1 MISLIRASKKYR
13 RDGSGMSDSEYRVEM
28 HGIVKNFGGVKALS
42 NAELCLRPGEIHALI
57 GENGA
62 GKSTLIRVLSGVHP
76 CDAGEVKLEG
86 KTVHFKNPAEGI
98 KAGISV
104 IYQEFA
110 LVPHLTVM
118 ENVLLDDFRSGA
130 TVNWSSMRKKA
141 QDFLKEVG
149 FDNINVDAKVNTLS
163 VAYQQVVE
171 ICKALT
177 RNASVLVLDE
187 PTAVMTDKEVKQ
199 LFRLLRDL
207 KAKGVSILYVS
218 HRLEEIFEIC
228 DMITVMRDGSYVK
241 TVRTDE
247 ITQKELA
254 SLMVGRDMSNFFPP
268 REHNIGEEV
277 LRAEHI
283 KAGIMVKD
291 ISFNVRKGEIVG
303 LSGLVGAGRTE
314 CVRAMLGVDEIEGGK
329 VIYNGKEIKIK
340 NIKDAYKKGIALLS
354 EDRKRAGVLL
364 RRPIYQNITISALD
378 KITKMG
384 FVLAPQETPLV
395 KKYVDGIS
403 IKVGSVKD
411 NVSSLSGGNQQKVAL
426 AKILA
431 TDSKVLILDEPT
443 RGVDVGAKI
452 EIFNIINGLVEQGYA
467 VVMISSEMAEIIGMC
482 DRAFVIYEGEN
493 RAELQRDELTEE
505 NIIQY
510 QMGVK

>member
-1 MISLIRASKKYR
+1 
-13 RDGSGMSDSEYRVEM
+13 M
-28 HGIVKNFGGVKALS
+28 HGIVKNFGGVKALN

-86 KTVHFKNPAEGI
+86 KPVHFKNPAEGI

-130 TVNWSSMRKKA
+130 TVNWAAMRKKA
-141 QDFLKEVG
+141 QDFLKSVG
-149 FDNINVDAKVNTLS
+149 FDNINVDAKVYTLS

-241 TVRTDE
+241 TVKTSD
-247 ITQKELA
+247 ITQKDLA

-268 REHNIGEEV
+268 RKHNIGEEV

-314 CVRAMLGVDEIEGGK
+314 CVRAMLGVDPIEGGK
-329 VIYNGKEIKIK
+329 VIYNGKETKIK
-340 NIKDAYKKGIALLS
+340 NIKDAYRKGIALLS

-384 FVLAPQETPLV
+384 FVLAPKETPLV
-395 KKYVDGIS
+395 NKYVDGIS

-452 EIFNIINGLVEQGYA
+452 EIFNIINDLVEQGYA

-493 RAELQRDELTEE
+493 RAELQHDELTEE

>member
-1 MISLIRASKKYR
+1 
-13 RDGSGMSDSEYRVEM
+13 MSDSEYRVEM

-76 CDAGEVKLEG
+76 CDAGEVLLEG
-86 KTVHFKNPAEGI
+86 KPVHFKNPAEGI

-118 ENVLLDDFRSGA
+118 ENVLLDDFRSGK
-130 TVNWSSMRKKA
+130 TVNWAAMRKKA
-141 QDFLKEVG
+141 QDFLKSVG
-149 FDNINVDAKVNTLS
+149 FDNINVDAKVHTLS

-241 TVRTDE
+241 TVSTKD

-314 CVRAMLGVDEIEGGK
+314 CVRAMLGVDPIENGK
-329 VIYNGKEIKIK
+329 VIYNGKEIKIR
-340 NIKDAYKKGIALLS
+340 NIKEAYNMGIALLS

-378 KITKMG
+378 KITKAG
-384 FVLAPQETPLV
+384 WVQDAKEKPLV

-452 EIFNIINGLVEQGYA
+452 EIFNIINDLVEQGYA
-467 VVMISSEMAEIIGMC
+467 VIMISSEMAEIIGMC

-493 RAELQRDELTEE
+493 RAELQHDELTED

>member
-1 MISLIRASKKYR
+1 LADVIL
-13 RDGSGMSDSEYRVEM
+13 EM
-28 HGIVKNFGGVKALS
+28 KNITKEFPGVKALD
-42 NAELCLRPGEIHALI
+42 NVNLTVERGTIHALI

-86 KTVHFKNPAEGI
+86 KPVHFKNPAEGI

-130 TVNWSSMRKKA
+130 TVNWPAMRKKA
-141 QDFLKEVG
+141 QDFLKSVG

-241 TVRTDE
+241 TVSTKE
-247 ITQKELA
+247 ITQKDLA

-268 REHNIGEEV
+268 RQHNIGEEV

-314 CVRAMLGVDEIEGGK
+314 CVRAMLGVDPIESGK

-340 NIKDAYKKGIALLS
+340 NIKDAYNKGIALLS

-378 KITKMG
+378 KITKAG
-384 FVLAPQETPLV
+384 FVLAPMEKPLV

-403 IKVGSVKD
+403 IKVGSVRD

-452 EIFNIINGLVEQGYA
+452 EIFNIINDLVEQGYA

-493 RAELQRDELTEE
+493 RAELQHDELTED

>member
-1 MISLIRASKKYR
+1 
-13 RDGSGMSDSEYRVEM
+13 MSDSEYRVEM

-86 KTVHFKNPAEGI
+86 KPVHFKNPAEGI

-130 TVNWSSMRKKA
+130 TVNWPAMRKKA
-141 QDFLKEVG
+141 QDFLKSVG

-241 TVRTDE
+241 TVKTTD
-247 ITQKELA
+247 ITQKDLA

-303 LSGLVGAGRTE
+303 LSGL
-314 CVRAMLGVDEIEGGK
+314 LGG
-329 VIYNGKEIKIK
+329 YKE
-340 NIKDAYKKGIALLS
+340 KK
-354 EDRKRAGVLL
+354 
-364 RRPIYQNITISALD
+364 
-378 KITKMG
+378 
-384 FVLAPQETPLV
+384 
-395 KKYVDGIS
+395 
-403 IKVGSVKD
+403 
-411 NVSSLSGGNQQKVAL
+411 
-426 AKILA
+426 
-431 TDSKVLILDEPT
+431 
-443 RGVDVGAKI
+443 
-452 EIFNIINGLVEQGYA
+452 
-467 VVMISSEMAEIIGMC
+467 
-482 DRAFVIYEGEN
+482 
-493 RAELQRDELTEE
+493 
-505 NIIQY
+505 
-510 QMGVK
+510 

>member
-1 MISLIRASKKYR
+1 
-13 RDGSGMSDSEYRVEM
+13 MSASEYRVEM
-28 HGIVKNFGGVKALS
+28 HGIQKNFGGVRALK
-42 NAELCLRPGEIHALI
+42 NAELCLKPGEIHALI

-62 GKSTLIRVLSGVHP
+62 GKSTLIRVLSGVYAA
-76 CDAGEVKLEG
+76 DGGEVLLEG
-86 KTVHFKNPAEGI
+86 EKVHFNSPAEGI

-110 LVPHLTVM
+110 LVQHMTVM
-118 ENVLLDDFRSGA
+118 ENVLLDDFRSGKI
-130 TVNWSSMRKKA
+130 VNWKQMREKA
-141 QDFLKEVG
+141 QNFLESVG
-149 FDNINVDAKVNTLS
+149 FDNINVDAKVKDLS

-177 RNASVLVLDE
+177 RNAKVLVLDE
-187 PTAVMTDKEVKQ
+187 PTAVMTNREVEQ

-207 KAKGVSILYVS
+207 RAKGVSILYVS

-228 DMITVMRDGSYVK
+228 DRITVMRDGEYVT
-241 TVRTDE
+241 TVNTTD
-247 ITQKELA
+247 INQSQLA
-254 SLMVGRDMSNFFPP
+254 SMMVGRDMSNFFPP
-268 REHNIGEEV
+268 RQHNIGEEV

-314 CVRAMLGVDEIEGGK
+314 CVRAMLGVDPIESGK
-329 VIYNGKEIKIK
+329 VTLKGKEVSFS
-340 NIKDAYKKGIALLS
+340 NIRQAYDAGIAYLS

-364 RRPIYQNITISALD
+364 RRPIYQNITMSALD
-378 KITKMG
+378 RITKLG
-384 FVLAPQETPLV
+384 IVQADKEKEIV
-395 KKYVDGIS
+395 DKYVEGMS

-411 NVSSLSGGNQQKVAL
+411 NADSLSGGNQQKVAL
-426 AKILA
+426 SKILA
-431 TDSKVLILDEPT
+431 TDSEVLILDEPT

-452 EIFNIINGLVEQGYA
+452 EIFNIINDLVEQGYA

-482 DRAFVIYEGEN
+482 DRVFAIYEGES
-493 RAELQRDELTEE
+493 RGELTGDEITE
-505 NIIQY
+505 DNIIQY
-510 QMGVK
+510 TMGVK

>member
-1 MISLIRASKKYR
+1 
-13 RDGSGMSDSEYRVEM
+13 MSDTGYRVEM
-28 HGIVKNFGGVKALS
+28 RGIVKHFGGVKALS
-42 NAELCLRPGEIHALI
+42 NAQLCLRPGEIHALI

-86 KTVHFKNPAEGI
+86 KPVHFKNPAEGI

-118 ENVLLDDFRSGA
+118 ENVLLDDFRSGKM
-130 TVNWSSMRKKA
+130 VNWAAMRKKA
-141 QDFLKEVG
+141 QDFLKSVG

-187 PTAVMTDKEVKQ
+187 PTAVMTNKEVKQ

-241 TVRTDE
+241 TVSTSD

-314 CVRAMLGVDEIEGGK
+314 SVRAMLGIDPMESGK
-329 VIYNGKEIKIK
+329 IIYNGKEIRIK
-340 NIKDAYKKGIALLS
+340 NIKDAFSKGIGLLS

-384 FVLAPQETPLV
+384 FVAAPLEKPLV
-395 KKYVDGIS
+395 QKYVDGIS
-403 IKVGSVKD
+403 IKVGSVRD
-411 NVSSLSGGNQQKVAL
+411 NVNSLSGGNQQKVAL

-452 EIFNIINGLVEQGYA
+452 EIFNIINDLVEQGYA
-467 VVMISSEMAEIIGMC
+467 VIMISSEMAEIIGMC

-493 RAELQRDELTEE
+493 RAELQRDELTED

-510 QMGVK
+510 QMGVQ

>member
-1 MISLIRASKKYR
+1 
-13 RDGSGMSDSEYRVEM
+13 M

-86 KTVHFKNPAEGI
+86 KPVHFKNPAEGI

-130 TVNWSSMRKKA
+130 TVNWPAMRKKA
-141 QDFLKEVG
+141 QDFLKSVG

-241 TVRTDE
+241 TVSTKE
-247 ITQKELA
+247 ITQKDLA

-268 REHNIGEEV
+268 RQHNIGEEV

-314 CVRAMLGVDEIEGGK
+314 CVRAMLGVDPIESGK

-340 NIKDAYKKGIALLS
+340 NIKDAYNKGIALLS

-378 KITKMG
+378 KITKAG
-384 FVLAPQETPLV
+384 FVLAPMEKPLV

-403 IKVGSVKD
+403 IKVGSVRD

-452 EIFNIINGLVEQGYA
+452 EIFNIINDLVEQGYA

-493 RAELQRDELTEE
+493 RAELQHDELTED